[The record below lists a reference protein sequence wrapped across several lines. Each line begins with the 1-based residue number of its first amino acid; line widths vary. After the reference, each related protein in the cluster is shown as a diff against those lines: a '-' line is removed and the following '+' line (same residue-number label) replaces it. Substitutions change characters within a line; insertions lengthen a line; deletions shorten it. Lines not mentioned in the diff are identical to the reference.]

1 MVGGWWLPQRR
12 RRGIVCVI
20 GKGGGD
26 LANCPL
32 KGGGEGVGKGK
43 LSGEVEV
50 FVRRGREAAA
60 GWVAATD
67 AGGGGG
73 AVARLWVEEWSGGSG
88 GRRCYGGGGGGD
100 QEPSGVCI
108 PGSLQAATKTGIA
121 LREPCLARAGSAA
134 LGPTHSVANHL
145 PPIHIVPLYT
155 NELLLQHTS
164 SYTIF
169 DFILVSSLDCISAT
183 RHHQCKAMMTLLQR
197 VSPTKLHSLHA
208 QGT

>member
-1 MVGGWWLPQRR
+1 M
-12 RRGIVCVI
+12 
-20 GKGGGD
+20 
-26 LANCPL
+26 
-32 KGGGEGVGKGK
+32 
-43 LSGEVEV
+43 
-50 FVRRGREAAA
+50 
-60 GWVAATD
+60 
-67 AGGGGG
+67 
-73 AVARLWVEEWSGGSG
+73 ARLCAEEWGGGSG
-88 GRRCYGGGGGGD
+88 GRRCFGGGGGGD